1 MTGWAVVVVGYAIAA
16 LVWIGLVWLG
26 LRSRRP

>member
-1 MTGWAVVVVGYAIAA
+1 MSGWVVVAVGYALAA
-16 LVWIGLVWLG
+16 VVWAGLVWLG